1 MVEDQKYFVFQTVNA
16 NSALAVK
23 FNDLTLQGKAKVY
36 EIKTVVNQDN
46 TSKISVVP
54 TNTSV
59 ALYKEKNKV
68 PQAEHGGHSVST
80 GSGQSP
86 IISKIMALADK
97 AEEKGAMKMHAEAKK
112 ELPVDEVSK
121 VEKEI
126 YENWEK
132 GMRFQGRMN

>member
-1 MVEDQKYFVFQTVNA
+1 MQ
-16 NSALAVK
+16 
-23 FNDLTLQGKAKVY
+23 
-36 EIKTVVNQDN
+36 I
-46 TSKISVVP
+46 SKSFCKILKKGSLP
-54 TNTSV
+54 LIFDRLPINILCS
-59 ALYKEKNKV
+59 
-68 PQAEHGGHSVST
+68 GHSVST